1 MLVNYKIQ
9 SKIYGLLDII
19 YFRKKIRNPR
29 YMLINKISNNN
40 LRILEIAVGTA
51 KNSVLLAK
59 YKHNL
64 KITGIDL
71 SKEML
76 DIARKD
82 IEKNNISNIEL
93 LKMDAANMT
102 FGNETFDVIIV
113 SLLLHEMPED
123 VSRKVLNE
131 CLRVLKNNGKI
142 YVLEWEK
149 PKKIFEK
156 ILFLGVTI
164 FEPREFK
171 IFMEKDLNLYFS
183 KKGLQIIDI
192 EYGDYS
198 KVIEL
203 LKA

>member
-1 MLVNYKIQ
+1 
-9 SKIYGLLDII
+9 
-19 YFRKKIRNPR
+19 
-29 YMLINKISNNN
+29 MLINKIPNNN

-59 YKHNL
+59 DKPNL

-93 LKMDAANMT
+93 LKMDATNMT
-102 FGNETFDVIIV
+102 FENETFDGIIV
-113 SLLLHEMPED
+113 SLLLHEMTED
-123 VSRKVLNE
+123 LSHKVLTE

-171 IFMEKDLNLYFS
+171 IFMEKDLNVYFS
-183 KKGLQIIDI
+183 KNGLQISDI

-203 LKA
+203 LKSVTNT